1 MKIDFVRFS
10 NSAITP
16 TKGTEDSAGF
26 DLCSVESITIPSNSI
41 KRTKTDIGFKIPREY
56 FGKNLCKV

>member
-1 MKIDFVRFS
+1 MEIDFVRFS

-26 DLCSVESITIPSNSI
+26 DVYSKENVTIPVNSI
-41 KRTKTDIGFKIPREY
+41 KIIRTDIGFKIPR
-56 FGKNLCKV
+56 G